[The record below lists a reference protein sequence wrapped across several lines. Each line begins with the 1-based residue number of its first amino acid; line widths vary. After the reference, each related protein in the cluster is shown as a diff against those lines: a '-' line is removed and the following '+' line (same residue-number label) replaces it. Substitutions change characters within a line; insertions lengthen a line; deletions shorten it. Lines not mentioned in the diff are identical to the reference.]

1 MKKSA
6 FALSVTACLMVV
18 QCGLLCTCFAQTER
32 VTIDTVFA
40 FTPGTKQTSG
50 QGPSLF
56 PKNIFGVPD
65 PRADTSVP
73 VTDPRS
79 VCSIGYGGSITVGF
93 TKHVVVD
100 GPGPDFT
107 VFENAFRYGNN
118 RVYAEPATV
127 EVSSDGVMYKLFPYD
142 TSTLVGCAGVTPV
155 YGKAD
160 PFDPLQ
166 SGGDAFD
173 LATIGA
179 DSIRFI
185 RITDITATVLENPQH
200 VFYDPTLTGFDL
212 DAVCARHAVRAPIQ
226 SGIEAIA
233 GTHSVRVDVSQSE
246 NTLRVYQVNG
256 VLVDERIVSGGS
268 FDIMLDHLPLGP
280 LLLSL
285 SHNGQT
291 IIRKV
296 LR

>member
-1 MKKSA
+1 MQ
-6 FALSVTACLMVV
+6 V
-18 QCGLLCTCFAQTER
+18 GLLCTCYAQAER
-32 VTIDTVFA
+32 VAIDTVVA

-50 QGPSLF
+50 QGPAFF

-79 VCSIGYGGSITVGF
+79 VCSIGFGGSITVGF
-93 TKHVVVD
+93 SKHVVVD

-107 VFENAFRYGNN
+107 VFENAFRFGNN
-118 RVYAEPATV
+118 RVYAEPAMV
-127 EVSSDGVMYKLFPYD
+127 EVSSDGLNYKLFPYD
-142 TSTLVGCAGVTPV
+142 TATLVGCAGVSPV
-155 YGKAD
+155 HGKAD
-160 PFDPLQ
+160 PFDPSQ
-166 SGGDAFD
+166 SGGDVFD

-185 RITDITATVLENPQH
+185 RITDITAVILENPKH
-200 VFYDPTLTGFDL
+200 GFFDPTLTGFDL
-212 DAVCARHAVRAPIQ
+212 DAVCARHAVRAPMQ
-226 SGIEAIA
+226 SGIAIIA
-233 GTHSVRVDVSQSE
+233 GTHSVRVDVSERE

-256 VLVDERIVSGGS
+256 VLLDERVVRGGT
-268 FDIMLDHLPLGP
+268 FDIPLDHLPLGP

-285 SHNGQT
+285 SHDGQFIT
-291 IIRKV
+291 QKV